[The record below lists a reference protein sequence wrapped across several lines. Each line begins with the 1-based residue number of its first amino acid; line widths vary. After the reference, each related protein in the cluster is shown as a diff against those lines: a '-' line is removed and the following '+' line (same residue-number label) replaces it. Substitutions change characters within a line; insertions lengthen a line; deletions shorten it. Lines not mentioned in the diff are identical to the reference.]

1 MFDTIMKIALL
12 IIVGIIAVTLI
23 YVGVYGLLLTI
34 GEIRRDMRRRKK

>member
-1 MFDTIMKIALL
+1 MFDTIMKITLL
-12 IIVGIIAVTLI
+12 VMGGIIAVTFI

>member
-12 IIVGIIAVTLI
+12 IIVGIIAVTFI

-34 GEIRRDMRRRKK
+34 GEIRRDRKRRRK